1 MLKTVSAALLAI
13 SVLAAPAMAASTA
26 KNTAKDTAKTTAITK
41 TTKAPAIKSVK
52 AKASVMNANARMD
65 RHHHF
70 HRHFHKHTAR
80 QMGVKH
86 VSTKHLGV
94 KHAGA
99 VKAHKFSKLSV
110 KHATHAVKRG

>member
-1 MLKTVSAALLAI
+1 MLKTISAALLAI

-26 KNTAKDTAKTTAITK
+26 KDTAKTTAISK